1 MGERSFERDGFAFPI
16 RVVSRREAMR
26 YRGCLEAAEAR
37 YGEAVEP
44 YLRSKPHLVFTWVH
58 DLVCHPRILDAVEEV
73 LGPNI
78 LCRGSSFFIKS
89 PGDGSYFSWHQDST
103 YWGLEP
109 PDVLTAWI
117 ALSDVPVS
125 SGAVRFVAASHR
137 LPQLAHRDTVDA
149 ANILSRG
156 QVAEIDIDESQ
167 VVDVGLEAGEMSLH
181 HVRLIHG
188 SCPNASGDRRIGL
201 AIRYAAAHVRQTKG
215 IDSALRV
222 RGEDS
227 FGHFQAEPAPRSD
240 MDEAAV
246 AAHAASRSAK
256 QVRY

>member
-1 MGERSFERDGFAFPI
+1 MGEPRFERDGFVFPI
-16 RVVSRREAMR
+16 RVLSPKEASR
-26 YRGCLEAAEAR
+26 YRGCLEDAEAR

-58 DLVCHPRILDAVEEV
+58 ELVHHPRILDAVEEV

-89 PGDGSYFSWHQDST
+89 PRDGSFVSWHQDST

-109 PDVLTAWI
+109 PDVLTAWV
-117 ALSDVPVS
+117 ALSDVPES
-125 SGAVRFVAASHR
+125 SGAVRFVTASHR
-137 LPQLAHRDTVDA
+137 LPQIAHRDTVDA

-156 QVAEIDIDESQ
+156 QVAEIEIDESQ
-167 VVDVGLEAGEMSLH
+167 VVGALLEAGEMSLH
-181 HVRLIHG
+181 HVRMIHG
-188 SCPNASGDRRIGL
+188 SGANASDERRIGL

-215 IDSALRV
+215 IDSAMRV

-227 FGHFQAEPAPRSD
+227 FGHFQPEPAPRSD

-256 QVRY
+256 QDRY

>member
-1 MGERSFERDGFAFPI
+1 
-16 RVVSRREAMR
+16 MR
-26 YRGCLEAAEAR
+26 YRSCLEAAEAR
-37 YGEAVEP
+37 HGEAVEP

-58 DLVCHPRILDAVEEV
+58 ELVCHPKILDAVEEV

-78 LCRGSSFFIKS
+78 LCRGSSFFIKPS
-89 PGDGSYFSWHQDST
+89 RDGSYVSWHQDST
-103 YWGLEP
+103 YWGLDP

-125 SGAVRFVAASHR
+125 SGAVRFVTASHR
-137 LPQLAHRDTVDA
+137 LPQIPHRDTVDA

-167 VVDVGLEAGEMSLH
+167 VVVAGLEAGEMSLH

-188 SCPNASGDRRIGL
+188 SGPNASDDRRIGL
-201 AIRYAAAHVRQTKG
+201 AIRYAAAHVRQIKG

-227 FGHFQAEPAPRSD
+227 FGHFQPESAPHSD

-246 AAHAASRSAK
+246 ATHAASRSAK
-256 QVRY
+256 RVRY